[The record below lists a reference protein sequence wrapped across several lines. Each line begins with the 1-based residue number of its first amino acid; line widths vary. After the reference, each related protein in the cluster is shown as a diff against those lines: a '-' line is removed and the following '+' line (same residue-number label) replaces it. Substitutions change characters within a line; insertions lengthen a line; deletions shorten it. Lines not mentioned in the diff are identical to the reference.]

1 MVTAKAGVD
10 IAVRFIQWVGRNFPG
25 HEWPRKAT
33 ELVSPLLIFKLDR
46 NAWPGWNK
54 MQNYFVIHAA
64 ESMMHVVLS
73 RELGSWKVP
82 TVRCKVGTV
91 SS

>member
-10 IAVRFIQWVGRNFPG
+10 IAVRFIQWVGQNFPG
-25 HEWPRKAT
+25 HEWPRKAA
-33 ELVSPLLIFKLDR
+33 ELVSPLLICKFDR
-46 NAWPGWNK
+46 NAWQGWNK
-54 MQNYFVIHAA
+54 IQNYWAILAA
-64 ESMMHVVLS
+64 ELMMHVLLS
-73 RELGSWKVP
+73 RELGSWKVR